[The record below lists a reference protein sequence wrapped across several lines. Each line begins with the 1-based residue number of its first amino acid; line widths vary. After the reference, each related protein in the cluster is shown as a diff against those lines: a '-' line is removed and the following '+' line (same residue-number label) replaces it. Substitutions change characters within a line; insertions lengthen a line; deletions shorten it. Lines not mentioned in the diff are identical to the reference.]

1 MTNPSLTDILANL
14 SVDVFNI
21 KDKVNDQEYLDMNNK
36 LKEVKDKYDIE
47 KVKYTKVFKAY
58 YQLQQ
63 DYINLSKSFNH
74 MYMEYNDVQ
83 DDTFID
89 FNLQ

>member
-1 MTNPSLTDILANL
+1 MTVPSVNDILANL

-47 KVKYTKVFKAY
+47 RLKTIKLYKRY
-58 YQLQQ
+58 HQLQQ
-63 DYINLSKSFNH
+63 DYITLSKSFNH
-74 MYMEYNDVQ
+74 LYMEYNDVH
-83 DDTFID
+83 DDTFIE
-89 FNLQ
+89 FNLE